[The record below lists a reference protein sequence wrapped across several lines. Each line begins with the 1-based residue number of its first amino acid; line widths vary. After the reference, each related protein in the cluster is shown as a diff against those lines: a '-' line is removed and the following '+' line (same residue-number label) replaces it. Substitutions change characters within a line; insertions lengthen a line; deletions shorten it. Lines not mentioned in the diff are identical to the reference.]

1 MIKIL
6 RKLIILGAFVILI
19 VFLLNKFYSPIEI
32 GEIKSIR
39 VDELKTSSMKLGII
53 LPVENKTFIDFE
65 IYDVDLSFSING
77 VEAGQIHGIERVKIL
92 ANSTEEISFPAELK
106 FQDFLLNF
114 LDLLKSISSDKAEI
128 SLKGKVVL
136 KFLFLE
142 KEVWIDK
149 TNIVPLKK

>member
-77 VEAGQIHGIERVKIL
+77 VEAGQIHGIERV
-92 ANSTEEISFPAELK
+92 
-106 FQDFLLNF
+106 
-114 LDLLKSISSDKAEI
+114 
-128 SLKGKVVL
+128 
-136 KFLFLE
+136 
-142 KEVWIDK
+142 
-149 TNIVPLKK
+149 